1 MKKMK
6 TIKKNKKINDN
17 DDETDKKMEI
27 SDLFQPTVGDK
38 FKSTAST
45 MLESSDFSIPRTS
58 KKDKKKKDIETDA
71 DTDNDKAPLL

>member
-1 MKKMK
+1 MMKQ
-6 TIKKNKKINDN
+6 TKKWKF
-17 DDETDKKMEI
+17 

-45 MLESSDFSIPRTS
+45 MLESSDFSLSRTS
-58 KKDKKKKDIETDA
+58 KKDKKKKDIEADT